1 MHPAHYWFAAAI
13 LIASIGLWRVT
24 SERSRLR
31 VALGLLSLWAITGLS
46 VLLPASWRP
55 IDMVVEQIA
64 AAFVELAA
72 VQIAFIVVFEILL
85 AKVAIPKFIS
95 EVLVV
100 GVYVAIVFNL
110 LYHVGVNVTGIFA
123 TSAVAA
129 AVVGFALQDML
140 SNIAGGIALEMEG
153 EVTSGEFIECGE
165 WSGTTRHV
173 RLRHTVIRSPNG
185 ETVILPNS
193 YLTRTPVRVHGKPW
207 RRFVRFNVPYALDP
221 HDLIAAVEFA
231 LRASPIAGVASAPA
245 PACIVQEM
253 QPGHISYAAV
263 VWLTDPMLEIPVYS
277 DVLMRVYY
285 ALRRTGVPLSEITTV
300 VEVRSQEQSTAP
312 AIDPVDVLRRT
323 PILRLLADPDLFELA
338 SHLQSLWFAAGEYI
352 IRQGEPGASMY
363 FVVEGRVQIS
373 LRSSDGVERQVSS
386 MEAGDFFGEAS
397 LLTGETRTASAVALS
412 KVHCYVL
419 DKSGLQGFIQ
429 RLPEL
434 AEDMSVV
441 MAHRQVE
448 LEAVREKLDQET
460 ALRREAENQTQLLKR
475 IRRFFEM

>member
-13 LIASIGLWRVT
+13 FICSVGLWRVT
-24 SERSRLR
+24 AERSRLR
-31 VALGLLSLWAITGLS
+31 VALGLLTLWAATGLS
-46 VLLPASWRP
+46 ILLPAAWRP
-55 IDMVVEQIA
+55 IDMAIDQTG
-64 AAFVELAA
+64 AAFLEFAA
-72 VQIAFIVVFEILL
+72 VQIAFIVVFEMLL
-85 AKVAIPKFIS
+85 ARVSIPKFVS
-95 EVLVV
+95 EMLVV
-100 GVYVAIVFNL
+100 ALYVAIIFNL
-110 LYHVGVNVTGIFA
+110 LYKVGVNVTGIFA

-153 EVTSGEFIECGE
+153 EVTSGEFIQCGE
-165 WSGTTRHV
+165 WAGTTRHV
-173 RLRHTVIRSPNG
+173 RLRHTVITSPDG

-193 YLTRTPVRVHGKPW
+193 YLTRTPVRVHRKPW
-207 RRFVRFNVPYALDP
+207 RRVVPFHAPYALDP
-221 HDLIAAVEFA
+221 HDLISAVEFA
-231 LRASPIAGVASAPA
+231 LRGSPIRGVAGEP
-245 PACIVQEM
+245 PPRCIVQEM
-253 QPGHISYAAV
+253 QPGQISYAAL
-263 VWLTDPMLEIPVYS
+263 VWLTDPMFEPRVQS

-285 ALRRTGVPLSEITTV
+285 ALKRTGAPLSEITTV
-300 VEVRSQEQSTAP
+300 VEIRSQEQAAAA

-338 SHLQSLWFAAGEYI
+338 AHLQSLSFGAGEYI

-363 FVVEGRVQIS
+363 FIVEGRVQIS

-386 MEAGDFFGEAS
+386 MEPGDFFGEAS
-397 LLTGETRTASAVALS
+397 LLTGEARNASAVAIT

-419 DKSGLQGFIQ
+419 EKSGLQGFIQ

-441 MAHRQVE
+441 MAHRQME
-448 LEAVREKLDQET
+448 LERIREKLDQET

-475 IRRFFEM
+475 IRRFFDM